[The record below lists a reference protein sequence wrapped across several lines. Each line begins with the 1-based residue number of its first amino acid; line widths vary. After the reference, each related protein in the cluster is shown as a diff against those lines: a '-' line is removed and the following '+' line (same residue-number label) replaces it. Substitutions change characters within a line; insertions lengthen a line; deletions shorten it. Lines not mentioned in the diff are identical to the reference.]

1 MLIVP
6 LGVAGCL
13 AAFRLSRSAMEGELA
28 WASSSLWCSM
38 SLSGLRVAWQPIGLI
53 NQGGFVWASSSLCCS
68 MSLSGLRVAWQP
80 IGLNNQWGDSYGL
93 QEIYEGITG

>member
-1 MLIVP
+1 MLNVP

-28 WASSSLWCSM
+28 
-38 SLSGLRVAWQPIGLI
+38 R
-53 NQGGFVWASSSLCCS
+53 ASSSLCCS

-80 IGLNNQWGDSYGL
+80 VGLDYTWGDSYGL
-93 QEIYEGITG
+93 QEV